1 MKFEYEKP
9 NLEELELILEG
20 SFLSDTTIGDNPGI
34 DKDPDGEDF
43 GGEFDD

>member
-20 SFLSDTTIGDNPGI
+20 SFLDDTTIGDNPGI
-34 DKDPDGEDF
+34 DKDDNDY